1 MDQHDAVKSLLAG
14 FVAGSL
20 QAEEN
25 KRIRRHLD
33 LCEGCSRDF
42 AVLRRLAQAVQSL
55 TEEVPG
61 PECLVRITALARAR
75 RMEVLEHRRQAGL
88 AAAAAL
94 FGWAM
99 VIMALPLWQGLSG
112 MLRGWSGWPIST
124 GPLTAVALGALFSY
138 LFLPGLWA
146 LLERYR
152 VTNEE
157 EGRR

>member
-75 RMEVLEHRRQAGL
+75 RMEVLEHRRQTGL